1 MVKLNETYI
10 STTSSPFPMESIH
23 RVVWEAKVENIAV
36 LIRVDKT
43 PFKAPIITTYGQ
55 VDDLIGREIL
65 KVVELK
71 PHPHHRLSDTQLT
84 EKYPPT
90 HRRIDKITKK
100 RPETSAPVEY
110 RNNWLE
116 VIDQITPHL
125 VQVWRKEKSL
135 YSLIAPV
142 AELHE
147 VAENETYQV
156 LYRFLAAGSVRL
168 SVVSNRIFC
177 GGAGTTRIGNGFH
190 LGRLKTDTKLNN
202 LPNDNFVLTEL
213 WLQRI
218 QDTHKQTIRV
228 GVSAGSAW
236 QTFLNLFCSISCT
249 IKDGQVSYKYLPKGD
264 RPSKVQFLTNGPGDD
279 PEEETWRKQLAENE
293 FEKNFRGL
301 DGKSAPIT
309 FSTGGLG
316 DVDSS
321 SNDEYLVSVLNP
333 LVGVGTA
340 RSLPVVDVSIGYI
353 YGCYVGWRVNVEAAK
368 LAALDAASDKV
379 EKCARYGL
387 TITPDQWHKC
397 LPAKL
402 RGDKGEFNA
411 ERSYESLGTL
421 NRSIE
426 FVMTNRPDLRGVGE
440 QTHRRLH
447 DHEADASTHGR
458 NRKRGERDPAID
470 AHLNIFEYQRKLIRL
485 ILYHNNVAPVEH
497 LLTFEMKQHGVKG
510 TRKAILEWSMEMGY
524 HHEVAYHN
532 DDLILE
538 LCPEYP
544 AVVTEDGVYPVV
556 RRNGDTGDEILL
568 KELRYLGPYIKKQR
582 WLERARTV
590 KRFRIT
596 IRMNPND
603 PRKVWYQD
611 IKTGLHEFTLAVED
625 PLIGRLATVQ
635 DLVANETAEIGPSS
649 DLADEADLKKAEMKA
664 INEAERKESKKNKKA
679 LQVIAKKKNLN
690 SSTGVDRRKN
700 LQAEIA
706 ATGQSPIPIVAGT
719 VAGAPT
725 PNQRPQPMEPD
736 RQSEDDVDDLTKQ
749 WLRGG

>member
-1 MVKLNETYI
+1 MVKCNETYI

-43 PFKAPIITTYGQ
+43 PFKAPIITTYSQ

-65 KVVELK
+65 KVMELK
-71 PHPHHRLSDTQLT
+71 PHPHHRLSDKQLT
-84 EKYPPT
+84 EQYPASN
-90 HRRIDKITKK
+90 RRIDKITQK
-100 RPETSAPVEY
+100 RPEISAPVEY
-110 RNNWLE
+110 RNDWLK

-135 YSLIAPV
+135 YSLIVQA
-142 AELHE
+142 AETFD

-156 LYRFLAAGSVRL
+156 LYRFLAAGSARL

-177 GGAGTTRIGNGFH
+177 GGEGVARIGKGFH
-190 LGRLKTDTKLNN
+190 LGRLKTDRKLKK
-202 LPNDNFVLTEL
+202 LPNDNFVLTET

-228 GVSAGSAW
+228 GVSEGSAW
-236 QTFLNLFCSISCT
+236 HTFLNLFCSISCT
-249 IKDGQVSYKYLPKGD
+249 IKDGQVSYEYLPKEK
-264 RPSKVQFLTNGPGDD
+264 RPSKVQFLTNGPGDE
-279 PEEETWRKQLAENE
+279 PEEETWRKQLADNE
-293 FEKNFRGL
+293 YEKNFRGL
-301 DGKSAPIT
+301 DGNAAPIT
-309 FSTGGLG
+309 FSTGGLC

-321 SNDEYLVSVLNP
+321 SNDEYLVSVFNP

-397 LPAKL
+397 LAAKF
-402 RGDKGEFNA
+402 RGDRGEFHA
-411 ERSYESLGTL
+411 ERSHESLGTL
-421 NRSIE
+421 KRSIE
-426 FVMTNRPDLRGVGE
+426 FVMTNRPDFRGGGE

-458 NRKRGERDPAID
+458 NRKRGERDPALD
-470 AHLNIFEYQRKLIRL
+470 AHLNIFEYTRKLIRR
-485 ILYHNNVAPVEH
+485 ILYHNNYAPVEH
-497 LLTFEMKQHGVKG
+497 LLTAEMKIAKVKG

-524 HHEVAYHN
+524 HHEVAYHH

-538 LCPEYP
+538 LCPEFP

-568 KELRYLGPYIKKQR
+568 KELRYLGPFIKQQR
-582 WLERARTV
+582 WLERARV
-590 KRFRIT
+590 GKRFRIT

-603 PRKVWYQD
+603 PTKVWYQD
-611 IKTGLHEFTLAVED
+611 PKTGLHEFTLAVKD
-625 PLIGRLATVQ
+625 PLIGRLITVQ

-664 INEAERKESKKNKKA
+664 INAAESKESKRKKKD
-679 LQVIAKKKNLN
+679 LQLLAKKKNIN

-719 VAGAPT
+719 AAAAST
-725 PNQRPQPMEPD
+725 PNQRQQPVEPD
-736 RQSEDDVDDLTKQ
+736 TQSEDGVDGLTKQ
-749 WLRGG
+749 WLKGG